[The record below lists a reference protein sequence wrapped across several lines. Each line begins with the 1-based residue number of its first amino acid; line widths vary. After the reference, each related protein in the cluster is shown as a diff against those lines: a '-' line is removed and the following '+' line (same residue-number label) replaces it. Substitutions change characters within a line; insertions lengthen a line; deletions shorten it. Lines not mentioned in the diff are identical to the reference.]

1 VDAAMR
7 MDRAAVAAMFAAHP
21 EYVREPRPMYA
32 AVEQDR
38 ADVVEMLLD
47 LGVSPEV
54 EHSSGGGT
62 RPLHT
67 AAFRGSERSAR
78 VLLAHGANAD
88 AREAHYHAVPL
99 GIASW
104 AQQPGM
110 IAMLGAVSRDV
121 WELTYTGCVDRLRVV
136 LGEEPALARVVNESG
151 GTPLMGL
158 PDDADRALE
167 AARLL
172 LEHGAS
178 AAARDATGRT
188 AADIA
193 ESRALD
199 EVAALLEAHAA
210 GEFPRLDGA
219 EQ

>member
-1 VDAAMR
+1 
-7 MDRAAVAAMFAAHP
+7 
-21 EYVREPRPMYA
+21 
-32 AVEQDR
+32 
-38 ADVVEMLLD
+38 MLLD

-54 EHSSGGGT
+54 EHPSAGGT